1 MDTYKPLISIVIPTK
16 NRYFYLK
23 KLLELIDGFGH
34 KEEIEVIVQDNSTD
48 NTEFLQYFES
58 MKYANIKYYYTE
70 GVVPISYNSD
80 LSIRNSS
87 GEYVCFLGDDDGVTK
102 YIVECCK
109 WMQKNKIDVVYP
121 DGYYYYWPDGH
132 PSECYKGSMKWP
144 KMEFKMVIRDSQQ
157 ELKKLLKEGITTD
170 GTLPRL
176 YHGIVKRDVLD
187 CVWEKCGSYFPGA
200 SPDISNGV
208 ALSFVVDK
216 FATIQFP
223 ICYSGASK
231 SRGGGAVA
239 MKHQGTT
246 DFKSLPFLP
255 ENIEEIWYKR
265 VPKVWTA
272 PTIYCESAIESMRN
286 MGHEDLIELIDFE
299 KLYVYF
305 VAHFSYFKS
314 SAYNLT
320 SNKALLFLRSKWIVV
335 KKYWNGGIRV
345 FKRKILH
352 VNPDDGYIFIHNLDD
367 IIAANKFV
375 EKQCEGK
382 NVEFYMQTN

>member
-1 MDTYKPLISIVIPTK
+1 MDYLISIVVPTK
-16 NRYFYLK
+16 NRYPYLFKLMEVIDSFHSDVIELVIQDNNEDNTPILDFFKLNGK
-23 KLLELIDGFGH
+23 KDYIVYDWH
-34 KEEIEVIVQDNSTD
+34 KEQ
-48 NTEFLQYFES
+48 
-58 MKYANIKYYYTE
+58 M
-70 GVVPISYNSD
+70 PIYLNSD
-80 LSIRNSS
+80 LAVRNSS
-87 GEYVCFLGDDDGVTK
+87 GEYVCFIGDDDGVSR
-102 YIVECCK
+102 YIVDCCK

-121 DGYYYYWPDGH
+121 DGYYYYWPDGLA
-132 PSECYKGSMKWP
+132 SERYKGSMRWSE
-144 KMEFKMVIRDSQQ
+144 MECKMVIRDSQF
-157 ELKKLLKEGITTD
+157 ELKKLLNEGITTD

-176 YHGIVKRDVLD
+176 YHGIVKRNVLD
-187 CVWEKCGSYFPGA
+187 RVWNKCGSYFPGA

-255 ENIEEIWYKR
+255 DNIEEIWYKR

-286 MGHEDLIELIDFE
+286 MGHEELIDKIDFE
-299 KLYVYF
+299 KFYVYF
-305 VAHFSYFKS
+305 VAHFSYFQS
-314 SAYNLT
+314 LAYCLT
-320 SNKALLFLRSKWIVV
+320 SNKVSLFLRSKWIVV

-352 VNPDDGYIFIHNLDD
+352 MNPVSEYTLIHNLDD
-367 IIAANKFV
+367 IAAANRFV
-375 EKQCEGK
+375 EKQCEGNK
-382 NVEFYMQTN
+382 IEFYM